1 MGASPAV
8 PSAPVPSGS
17 GTSESP
23 ADFDAVVLAGGRASR
38 LGGGDKPGLR
48 VGTRT
53 LLASVVSAASA
64 AGARRIVVVGPDRP
78 ELPGGLAF
86 VREEPPGSG
95 PVPAL
100 RRGLAEVSAPTVL
113 VLAADLPF
121 LRARHLRALL
131 AARRGLTSGAIMVDD
146 TGRPQWLAGAWRTA
160 GLRAAI
166 QAYEQNS
173 LHGLLLPLEPATLD
187 PAQVGYDLGA
197 TEPPPWLDCDTAEDL
212 ARARAWPADAPP
224 ETDEPPETAATGG
237 APVSTLERWTEAA
250 SAELG
255 LDPALADTKTVL
267 DLARDVAHGVARP
280 AAPLTAYLLG
290 VAVGRGQPVADAAAR
305 LRELAEAWA
314 DSPGTEAKSD

>member
-1 MGASPAV
+1 VGASPSV
-8 PSAPVPSGS
+8 PSDSVPSDS
-17 GTSESP
+17 VPSDSVPSDSVPSDSVPSESP
-23 ADFDAVVLAGGRASR
+23 AGFDAVVLAGGRASR
-38 LGGGDKPGLR
+38 LGGVDKPGLR

-121 LRARHLRALL
+121 LRARHLRTLL
-131 AARRGLTSGAIMVDD
+131 AARRGLTSGVIMVDD
-146 TGRPQWLAGAWRTA
+146 TGRPQWLAGCWRTA
-160 GLRAAI
+160 VLRAAI

-173 LHGLLLPLEPATLD
+173 LHGLLLPLEPAALG
-187 PAQVGYDLGA
+187 PAQVGYDLAAA

-224 ETDEPPETAATGG
+224 GTDEPQTQQQ
-237 APVSTLERWTEAA
+237 REA
-250 SAELG
+250 
-255 LDPALADTKTVL
+255 
-267 DLARDVAHGVARP
+267 RR
-280 AAPLTAYLLG
+280 
-290 VAVGRGQPVADAAAR
+290 
-305 LRELAEAWA
+305 
-314 DSPGTEAKSD
+314 

>member
-1 MGASPAV
+1 MSASPSV
-8 PSAPVPSGS
+8 TSASVASAS
-17 GTSESP
+17 VTSASATSESP
-23 ADFDAVVLAGGRASR
+23 AVFDAVVLAGGRASR
-38 LGGGDKPGLR
+38 LGGVDKPGLR

-121 LRARHLRALL
+121 LRARHLRTLL
-131 AARRGLTSGAIMVDD
+131 AARPGLTSGVIMVDD
-146 TGRPQWLAGAWRTA
+146 TGRPQWLAGCWRTA
-160 GLRAAI
+160 VLSAAI

-173 LHGLLLPLEPATLD
+173 LHGLLLPLEPAALD
-187 PAQVGYDLGA
+187 PAQVGYDLA
-197 TEPPPWLDCDTAEDL
+197 ASEPPPWLDCDTAEDL

-224 ETDEPPETAATGG
+224 ETDEPQAQQQ
-237 APVSTLERWTEAA
+237 REA
-250 SAELG
+250 
-255 LDPALADTKTVL
+255 
-267 DLARDVAHGVARP
+267 RR
-280 AAPLTAYLLG
+280 
-290 VAVGRGQPVADAAAR
+290 
-305 LRELAEAWA
+305 
-314 DSPGTEAKSD
+314 